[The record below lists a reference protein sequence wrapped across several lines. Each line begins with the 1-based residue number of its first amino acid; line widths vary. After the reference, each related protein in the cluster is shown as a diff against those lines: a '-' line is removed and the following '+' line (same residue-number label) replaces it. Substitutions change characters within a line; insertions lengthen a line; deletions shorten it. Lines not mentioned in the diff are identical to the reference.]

1 MAQPFMVL
9 VGGALLTVGIIVW
22 AGEPTDSQWWVGVA
36 PFALWAVA
44 PYILWS
50 AVCCVARTAV
60 LSRLALIGA
69 CLLSGSSALFLSH
82 AFFISLGAQSGLII
96 ISLPAAHLVAA
107 VLLGLVMLWIRW
119 RGPGPGRA

>member
-1 MAQPFMVL
+1 MAQPFIIL

-22 AGEPTDSQWWVGVA
+22 AGEPSDSQWCVGAA
-36 PFALWAVA
+36 PFALWALA

-50 AVCCVARTAV
+50 AVCYVARSAV

-82 AFFISLGAQSGLII
+82 AFFISHDAQSGLIV
-96 ISLPAAHLVAA
+96 ISLPAAQLVAT
-107 VLLGLVMLWIRW
+107 VLLGLVLLWIRW
-119 RGPGPGRA
+119 RGTGA

>member
-1 MAQPFMVL
+1 MAQSFIIL

-22 AGEPTDSQWWVGVA
+22 AGAPTDSQWWVGAA
-36 PFALWAVA
+36 PFALWTLT

-50 AVCCVARTAV
+50 AVCCVARSAV

-82 AFFISLGAQSGLII
+82 AFFISHDAQSGLIV
-96 ISLPAAHLVAA
+96 ISLPAAQLVAA
-107 VLLGLVMLWIRW
+107 VLLGLVLLWFRW
-119 RGPGPGRA
+119 RRADA